1 MSTHPQA
8 DRLREVQAQ
17 TQAAGEFVRWLAEVK
32 GIRLISLQLEPLLAE
47 WKGIDLNA
55 LDREQR
61 AMLDELRAARTFDPE
76 IDEREPTGADHD
88 PNAW

>member
-1 MSTHPQA
+1 MSTYPQA

-61 AMLDELRAARTFDPE
+61 AILDDLRAARTFDPE
-76 IDEREPTGADHD
+76 IDGPDDLGVNPE
-88 PNAW
+88 